1 MNAISKSLQKVYD
14 SVWQISIG
22 LVRMID
28 IKGRPMQGVCMAVAL
43 GLLAGCGPVLQ
54 NGVPLTQILAED
66 AVATTGEYQ
75 IQPGDQI
82 EVHHILDSDYSAVVT
97 VAPDGKIIVPG
108 ISRQIGVLGFTLN
121 ELTEKL
127 NKLYRD
133 SNVLSRP
140 FFSLTFRSSANTQVF
155 VSGEVQRPG
164 YLDLGGGERHVL
176 QVLASAGGFLPTA
189 RTNEVIIVRSLSPG
203 KPEIFSVDIDKIV
216 HGTDLSQNVRVHPLD
231 VVLVPRSD
239 VASLDVWVDQHIRL
253 ALPIPTSGSLVY
265 TNNPATSILK

>member
-1 MNAISKSLQKVYD
+1 MRIFRPFNY
-14 SVWQISIG
+14 
-22 LVRMID
+22 MID
-28 IKGRPMQGVCMAVAL
+28 IKGRLKGGGVMAVGL
-43 GLLAGCGPVLQ
+43 GLLVGCGPVLQ
-54 NGVPLTQILAED
+54 NGVPLPEILAED
-66 AVATTGEYQ
+66 AVAIRGDYQ
-75 IQPGDQI
+75 IQSGDQI
-82 EVHHILDSDYSAVVT
+82 EVHHILDTDYSAVVT

-108 ISRQIGVLGFTLN
+108 ISRQIEVQGSTLN
-121 ELTEKL
+121 ELTETL

-133 SNVLSRP
+133 ANVLSRP

-176 QVLASAGGFLPTA
+176 QVVASAGGFLPTA
-189 RTNEVIIVRSLSPG
+189 RTNEVIIVRALAPG
-203 KPEIFSVDIDKIV
+203 KSEIFSVDVDKII

-239 VASLDVWVDQHIRL
+239 VASLDIWVDQHIRQ
-253 ALPIPTSGSLVY
+253 ALPIPGSGSLVY